1 MVPAM
6 EGLRQ
11 RVSKLVAQDDLRQA
25 ILLLITQ
32 GHSSANGSLLLGL
45 QARLSRWEKDKALGV
60 ASRDDLNR
68 ERNQILEAILIFIG
82 DFLPIEEPAAPQPEH
97 MFSLE
102 AELRTL
108 LDALEKTY
116 SAFEVQ
122 AQLRNRLYRDMAM
135 RLGEGFNL
143 EYETF
148 FSRFYDQMELSERRL
163 HQQIRGLT
171 RNPMA
176 PYNNRVLEA
185 LQAHPGL
192 KMALP
197 RLSELEDHLLIWQS
211 KFQSLFEID
220 SSVSLVYV
228 GVEEGKPFPAGI
240 EAEIAQYLKSHF
252 P

>member
-1 MVPAM
+1 M
-6 EGLRQ
+6 
-11 RVSKLVAQDDLRQA
+11 
-25 ILLLITQ
+25 
-32 GHSSANGSLLLGL
+32 
-45 QARLSRWEKDKALGV
+45 
-60 ASRDDLNR
+60 
-68 ERNQILEAILIFIG
+68 
-82 DFLPIEEPAAPQPEH
+82 
-97 MFSLE
+97 E

-135 RLGEGFNL
+135 RLGEGFDL

-185 LQAHPGL
+185 LQAHSGL